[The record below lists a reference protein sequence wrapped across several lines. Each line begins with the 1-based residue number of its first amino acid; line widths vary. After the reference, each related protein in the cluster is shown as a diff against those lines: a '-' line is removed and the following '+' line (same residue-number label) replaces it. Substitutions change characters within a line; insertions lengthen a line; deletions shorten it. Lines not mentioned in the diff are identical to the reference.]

1 MKNNKGFTLI
11 EVLVAVTIMGI
22 ITAMALPEVQ
32 QLQAKNRDRKFESY
46 ASSLESSAK
55 LYLDANEEDV
65 FGYALSGCADISFKE
80 LKSKALA
87 KDYLTNG
94 ISCDN
99 DQSFVHIEK
108 KEDKYTYKAY
118 ITCKKNGKTEYQTPD
133 TVTKCDGSSLNY
145 NSGSLKVNISVSDAS
160 KWTKQKTA
168 EITISTDAEDGLLP
182 GTFGSYCLSTS
193 TSEADC
199 IQSSISRVNFLNST
213 GAKTTKAT
221 VELANETGNL
231 YFLFLAGQGRVADTA
246 GNQIASS
253 VPYSE
258 KVKIDNTPPVITKI
272 EERRSLFG
280 TYVDV
285 YFKEEPEGSEVINAS
300 YSLDGYVEKER
311 AACQIVGLLG
321 ISCTYSEKASFLKS
335 QLTEDAG
342 DAGFIYFML
351 LDEAG
356 NSSTYKHEL

>member
-32 QLQAKNRDRKFESY
+32 QLQSRNRDRKFESY

-80 LKSKALA
+80 LHSKALA

-108 KEDKYTYKAY
+108 NDNKYTYKAY
-118 ITCKKNGKTEYQTPD
+118 ITCKKDGKVEYKTPG
-133 TVTKCDGSSLNY
+133 TMTKCDNTTLGY
-145 NSGSLKVNISVSDAS
+145 NSGSLKVNINVSNAS
-160 KWTKQKTA
+160 TWTMQKTA

-182 GTFGSYCLSTS
+182 NSFASYCLSTS

-199 IQSSISRVNFLNST
+199 VPSSISRVNFLNAS
-213 GAKTTKAT
+213 GAKTAKAT
-221 VELANETGNL
+221 VELSNETGNL

-258 KVKIDNTPPVITKI
+258 KLKLDNTPPVVTKV
-272 EERRSLFG
+272 EERRSLLG
-280 TYVDV
+280 TYADV
-285 YFKEEPEGSEVINAS
+285 YFKEEPEGSKVIQAS
-300 YSLDGYVEKER
+300 YSLDGYVEKDR
-311 AACQIVGLLG
+311 ALCQVASLVG
-321 ISCTYSEKASFLKS
+321 ISCTFSEKASFLKS

-351 LDEAG
+351 SDEAG
-356 NSSTYKHEL
+356 NSSTYKYGL